1 MTGLDDLRGKLIS
14 GVFFHAPTPDRI
26 ECLREPLITL
36 DDRGRIA
43 SLVLADHLAHA
54 TLRQAAWAAGQL
66 VVLPGL
72 VLPGL
77 VDLHVHAP
85 QYPQLGKA
93 LDVPLEVWLQQH
105 TFPLEARYADLAF
118 ARRSYAALVD
128 DLLANGTTTAMYFA
142 TLHDEATRL
151 LIDICIDKRQ
161 RALVGRVAMDD
172 PAECPPF
179 YRDPSAERALEGT
192 WAMLDYIDRHPGE
205 RSLVHAVVTP
215 RFTPSCTDAL
225 LSGLGAIAQRT
236 GAHVQTHCSESD
248 WQHGHARSRFGCSD
262 AEALDGFGLLG
273 RRSVL
278 AHGNFLSDEDID
290 RVASRGSAVAHCP
303 CSNAFF
309 AGAVFPLRRAMAR
322 GLRVGLGTDIA
333 GGPSASLFDGMRAA
347 VAVSR
352 MLETG
357 VDAALPPGRR
367 GVPASR
373 LDTRAAFYLATAG
386 GGQALDLPVG
396 TFAPGQHFDAM
407 CIDPDAPAGTIR
419 LWDEED
425 DEQVLQMVIQ
435 TASRANIAGV
445 WTDGRRI
452 GAQTKGQGPGDIT
465 V

>member
-1 MTGLDDLRGKLIS
+1 MPSLDDLRGKLIS
-14 GVFFHAPTPDRI
+14 GIFFHAPAPDRM
-26 ECLREPLITL
+26 ECLREPLIGL
-36 DDRGRIA
+36 DDLGRIA
-43 SLVLADHLAHA
+43 SLVPADHADYG
-54 TLRQAAWAAGQL
+54 TLRQAARSAGRL

-72 VLPGL
+72 ILPGL

-93 LDVPLEVWLQQH
+93 LDVSLEVWLQRH

-118 ARRSYAALVD
+118 ARRSYTALVD

-142 TLHDEATRL
+142 TLHEDATRL
-151 LIDICIDKRQ
+151 LIDLCIEKGQ
-161 RALVGRVAMDD
+161 RALVGRVAMDE

-192 WAMLDYIDRHPGE
+192 WAMLDYVAGHPGD

-225 LSGLGAIAQRT
+225 LSGLGSIAQRT

-262 AEALDGFGLLG
+262 AAALDGFGLLG

-290 RVASRGSAVAHCP
+290 RVAGRGSAVAHCP

-309 AGAVFPLRRAMAR
+309 AGAVFPLRRAMTR

-357 VDAALPPGRR
+357 VDAALPPSRR
-367 GVPASR
+367 GVPSSR
-373 LDTRAAFYLATAG
+373 LDIAAAFHLATVG
-386 GGQALDLPVG
+386 GGEALDLPIG
-396 TFAPGQHFDAM
+396 RFAPGQHFDAI
-407 CIDPDAPAGTIR
+407 CINPDAPGGTIR
-419 LWDEED
+419 LWDEKD
-425 DEQVLQMVIQ
+425 DDQVLQTVIN
-435 TASRANIAGV
+435 TASRANIVVV
-445 WTDGRRI
+445 WTDGRRT
-452 GAQTKGQGPGDIT
+452 GAGRGGAA
-465 V
+465 